1 MMLDAKKACENAI
14 LNGAQEMCLA
24 AITAP
29 KACGKDSIT
38 CGVATGEE
46 IAALVK
52 DMKRIEDETENCRP
66 IFYRDAAQLEQCEAV
81 VLIGSKNQA
90 RGVHP
95 CGFCGNGS
103 CAGMAKTS
111 GQHCAF
117 DDIDLGI
124 AVGSAAAAAAD
135 LRIDNRVM
143 YTVGLAAMN
152 LKMLGEKVGT
162 IIAIPVTASNRN
174 IFFFGR

>member
-1 MMLDAKKACENAI
+1 MLDAKKACENAI

-29 KACGKDSIT
+29 KACGKDSVT

-52 DMKRIEDETENCRP
+52 EMKRIEDETENCRP

-103 CAGMAKTS
+103 CAGMAKTP